1 MFHLHI
7 AVGLEAAL
15 RTVENPVNANPLF
28 PVFGALLV
36 RGAPE
41 FR

>member
-7 AVGLEAAL
+7 AVGLRAAL
-15 RTVENPVNANPLF
+15 PTVENPVNANSLF
-28 PVFGALLV
+28 SVSGAVLV